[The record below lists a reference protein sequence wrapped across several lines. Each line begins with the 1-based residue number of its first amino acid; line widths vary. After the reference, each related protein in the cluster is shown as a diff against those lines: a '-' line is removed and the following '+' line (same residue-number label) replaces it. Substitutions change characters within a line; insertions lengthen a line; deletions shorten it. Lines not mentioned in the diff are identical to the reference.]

1 VTDRWKDRLA
11 RVDRAV
17 DRVMSESIR
26 ITPML
31 SSDYANPVRDTS
43 RPIIEIEATLF
54 VDRGETDI
62 GGNSRHVRNARVTT
76 SPARLEIMKSK
87 LLPGYDIRKNDAVE
101 AVDKGEHY
109 KIEWIDPRHAGRL
122 VIMLAAVGDL

>member
-1 VTDRWKDRLA
+1 MTDRWKDRLA

-31 SSDYANPVRDTS
+31 SGDYSANARDHS
-43 RPIIEIEATLF
+43 RPIIEVIATLF

-62 GGNSRHVRNARVTT
+62 GGNSRHVRNARLVTAP
-76 SPARLEIMKSK
+76 SRLEIMKSK
-87 LLPGYDIRKNDAVE
+87 LPPGFDIRKNDAVE

-109 KIEWIDPRHAGRL
+109 KIEWIDPRHPGRL
-122 VIMLAAVGDL
+122 VIMLADIG